1 MAKQPICSKLE
12 GSEFAALGE
21 FAKERH
27 LTRSAAGRELIRL
40 GLGLTGGDESIKKL
54 IDRLETIEK
63 RTRRAQIA
71 TYRAYAGVMEII
83 KFIAKDDALARQMM
97 ENLSKKSQESLER
110 EETRG
115 DYR

>member
-1 MAKQPICSKLE
+1 MAKQPVCSKLE

-21 FAKERH
+21 FAKERR

-40 GLGLTGGDESIKKL
+40 GLGIAGQDESIKKL
-54 IDRLETIEK
+54 INRLEAIEK

-71 TYRAYAGVMEII
+71 AYHAYAGVIEII

-97 ENLSKKSQESLER
+97 ENLVKKTRESIEK